1 MHVGGWSEE
10 ATRTNKPGWV
20 ESNGGEQ
27 LFQTDAQ
34 ALLRWAQ
41 AGREAGREKATE
53 QPVGRG
59 PGRANP
65 RTLRWEDTWEIR
77 KGGGN
82 CRDYGL
88 RRRTEERA
96 VGDNERN
103 AFRGQILYA
112 ALESGFFLH
121 SILSEIGSH
130 GGGYFSFFCTMQL
143 SSHKSMEER

>member
-1 MHVGGWSEE
+1 MVGNSYF
-10 ATRTNKPGWV
+10 R
-20 ESNGGEQ
+20 
-27 LFQTDAQ
+27 LM
-34 ALLRWAQ
+34 LRRSSAGHRLG
-41 AGREAGREKATE
+41 GREAGREKATE

-112 ALESGFFLH
+112 ALESVFFFAFY
-121 SILSEIGSH
+121 S
-130 GGGYFSFFCTMQL
+130 Q
-143 SSHKSMEER
+143 